1 MARRDALSGYHPL
14 VAFAFFA
21 LVFVCSMVLMEPLC
35 LLLSLSSALWYD
47 GALHGKRAA
56 RFALRCTLPVGLLA
70 AILNPAF
77 SHAGATIL
85 TYFPTGNP
93 LTMESILYGLAAAA
107 MLAAVVTWCR
117 CASAVLTEDKFVYL
131 FGRILPALSLV
142 LALSLRF
149 IPLCSAKVR
158 AIRAAR
164 RALGGEKPRGGLA
177 RLREGGKIL
186 SILVT
191 WCLENAIET
200 ANSMK
205 SRGYGLPGRTAF
217 SIYRFEK
224 RDALALLWLGACAGL
239 LLLGALCGALD
250 WRYFPTVQGAALSA
264 PAVLCRALYGALC
277 FAPIYWNGKE
287 GRQWKR
293 LRSEI

>member
-21 LVFVCSMVLMEPLC
+21 LVFVCSMVLMEPVC
-35 LLLSLSSALWYD
+35 LLLSLASALLYD
-47 GALHGKRAA
+47 GVLRGGKAV
-56 RFALRCTLPVGLLA
+56 RFALCCTLPVGLMA

-85 TYFPTGNP
+85 AYFPTGNP
-93 LTMESILYGLAAAA
+93 LTLESILYGLAAAA

-149 IPLCSAKVR
+149 IPLCAAKLR
-158 AIRAAR
+158 TIRAAR
-164 RALGGEKPRGGLA
+164 RALGGEKPSGALS

-217 SIYRFEK
+217 SIYRFER
-224 RDALALLWLGACAGL
+224 RDGLALLWLGVCAAL
-239 LLLGALCGALD
+239 LLFGALRGVFD
-250 WRYFPTVQGAALSA
+250 WRYFPTVQGAALSV
-264 PAVLCRALYGALC
+264 PVVLCRALYGALC
-277 FAPIYWNGKE
+277 FTPVYLNGRE